1 MRIAL
6 ITPEYPGCG
15 PSFGV
20 GAYVARLAKV
30 LSAGGDAVCVA
41 VVAEHGWWLGH
52 ADQVHAVAAPRVPAV
67 ARAWWA
73 RRWLTG
79 VLDELAPDVVEVSNW
94 GGLGTFLPHR
104 WPLVARLSTPIAS
117 QRPRDRL
124 RRHTQAIHHRW
135 ERATV
140 RRADVVIADSR
151 AIANATAPLYRRMAD
166 VVIPHAWTGT
176 IADVASSDSG
186 SGSDVL
192 FVGRLEHRKG
202 IDVLLRAWPAVHR
215 HHPQATLHLVGAD
228 HQDLAHRLGMTGQLG
243 IVWHGVLADHA
254 LASLRQRCAVQVV
267 PSRSESFGLVVLEAW
282 AAGLAV
288 VASDCP
294 GLAETVA
301 DAGLLSR
308 TGDPGELTE
317 ALGCLLADPTHRQA
331 LADAGRRRLTAWASP
346 ATWANATRDAY
357 RLAQE
362 RARNRVL
369 GR

>member
-20 GAYVARLAKV
+20 GAYVANLAKV

-52 ADQVHAVAAPRVPAV
+52 ADQVHAVAAPRMPAV

-73 RRWLTG
+73 SRWLTG
-79 VLDELAPDVVEVSNW
+79 VLDELVPDVVEVSNW
-94 GGLGTFLPHR
+94 GGLGAFLPHR
-104 WPLVARLSTPIAS
+104 WPLVARLSTPITA

-124 RRHTQAIHHRW
+124 RQHTQAIHHRW

-140 RRADVVIADSR
+140 RRADLVIADSH
-151 AIANATAPLYRRMAD
+151 AIATATAPLYRRMAD
-166 VVIPHAWTGT
+166 VIIPHAWTGQV
-176 IADVASSDSG
+176 ADAVSTG
-186 SGSDVL
+186 TDVL

-202 IDVLLRAWPAVHR
+202 IDVLLRAWPAVRR
-215 HHPQATLHLVGAD
+215 HHPQTTLHVVGAD
-228 HQDLAHRLGMTGQLG
+228 RLGLTQRLRQTALPG
-243 IVWHGVLADHA
+243 IVCHGVLTDHDLDA
-254 LASLRQRCAVQVV
+254 LRRRCAVQVM

-294 GLAETVA
+294 GLRETVA
-301 DAGLLSR
+301 DAGILSPI
-308 TGDPGELTE
+308 GDPPALAA
-317 ALGCLLADPTHRQA
+317 ALGQLLAEPVRRRL
-331 LADAGRRRLTAWASP
+331 LADAGRQRVSEWAAPAAWAS
-346 ATWANATRDAY
+346 ASRDAY

-362 RARNRVL
+362 RARQRL
-369 GR
+369 LARR

>member
-30 LSAGGDAVCVA
+30 LSTGGDAVCVA

-73 RRWLTG
+73 QRWLTG

-94 GGLGTFLPHR
+94 GGLGAFLPHR
-104 WPLVARLSTPIAS
+104 WPLVARLSTPITA

-140 RRADVVIADSR
+140 RRADLVIADSR

-166 VVIPHAWTGT
+166 VVIPHAWTST
-176 IADVASSDSG
+176 IADVASN
-186 SGSDVL
+186 GSDVL

-202 IDVLLRAWPAVHR
+202 IDVLLRAWPAVHQR
-215 HHPQATLHLVGAD
+215 HPQATLHVVGAD
-228 HQDLAHRLGMTGQLG
+228 YQGLSQRLVMAGQFG
-243 IVWHGVLADHA
+243 IVFHGVLAEHE
-254 LASLRQRCAVQVV
+254 LSSLRQRCALQVV

-288 VASDCP
+288 VTSDCP

-301 DAGLLSR
+301 DAGLLGR
-308 TGDPGELTE
+308 TGLPGELAE
-317 ALGCLLADPTHRQA
+317 ALGRLLADPTHRRA
-331 LADAGRRRLTAWASP
+331 LADAGRRRLTTWAAP
-346 ATWANATRDAY
+346 ATWVSATRDAY

-362 RARNRVL
+362 RSRKRLLAR
-369 GR
+369 

>member
-1 MRIAL
+1 MRVAL

-20 GAYVARLAKV
+20 GAYVARLAQA
-30 LSAGGDAVCVA
+30 LSASGDAVCVA

-79 VLDELAPDVVEVSNW
+79 VLDELVPDVVEVSNW
-94 GGLGTFLPHR
+94 GGLGAFLPHR
-104 WPLVARLSTPIAS
+104 WPLVARLSTPITA

-124 RRHTQAIHHRW
+124 RQHTQAIHHRW
-135 ERATV
+135 ERSTV
-140 RRADVVIADSR
+140 RRADLVIADSR

-166 VVIPHAWTGT
+166 VIIPHAWTGQV
-176 IADVASSDSG
+176 ADAVTT
-186 SGSDVL
+186 GSDVL

-202 IDVLLRAWPAVHR
+202 IDVLLRAWPAVR
-215 HHPQATLHLVGAD
+215 RLHPQITLHLVGAD
-228 HQDLAHRLGMTGQLG
+228 HQGMKQRLGITGQMG

-254 LASLRQRCAVQVV
+254 LDALRQRCAVQVV

-301 DAGLLSR
+301 TAGALSAV
-308 TGDPGELTE
+308 GDPGALAT
-317 ALGCLLADPTHRQA
+317 ALGRLLGDTSARRS
-331 LADAGRRRLTAWASP
+331 LAAAGRQRLT
-346 ATWANATRDAY
+346 TWAAPAAWVGATRSAY
-357 RLAQE
+357 RMAHDRS
-362 RARNRVL
+362 RARMLSR
-369 GR
+369 

>member
-20 GAYVARLAKV
+20 GAYVANLARL

-73 RRWLTG
+73 RRWLAG
-79 VLDELAPDVVEVSNW
+79 VLGELVPEVVEVPNW
-94 GGLGTFLPHR
+94 GGLGAFLPR
-104 WPLVARLSTPIAS
+104 QWPLVVRLSTPIAA

-124 RRHTQAIHHRW
+124 RKQAQAIHQRW

-151 AIANATAPLYRRMAD
+151 AIAQATAPLYRRMAD
-166 VVIPHAWTGT
+166 VVIPHAWTGA
-176 IADVASSDSG
+176 IAEAASPGDA
-186 SGSDVL
+186 VL
-192 FVGRLEHRKG
+192 FVGRLEPRKG
-202 IDVLLRAWPAVHR
+202 IDVLLRAWPEVRR
-215 HHPQATLHLVGAD
+215 HHPQATLHVVGAD
-228 HQDLAHRLGMTGQLG
+228 RRDLAGRLGAAQRLG
-243 IVWHGVLADHA
+243 IVMHGMLAEQELAA
-254 LASLRQRCAVQVV
+254 LRRRCAVQVA

-288 VASDCP
+288 AASDCP

-301 DAGLLSR
+301 EAGVLTPVGDA
-308 TGDPGELTE
+308 P
-317 ALGCLLADPTHRQA
+317 ALAAALVRLLADPGGRRA
-331 LADAGRRRLTAWASP
+331 LADVGRRRLRTWAAPAAWAG
-346 ATWANATRDAY
+346 ATRAAY
-357 RLAQE
+357 RQAQE
-362 RARNRVL
+362 RAHRRL
-369 GR
+369 LAGR